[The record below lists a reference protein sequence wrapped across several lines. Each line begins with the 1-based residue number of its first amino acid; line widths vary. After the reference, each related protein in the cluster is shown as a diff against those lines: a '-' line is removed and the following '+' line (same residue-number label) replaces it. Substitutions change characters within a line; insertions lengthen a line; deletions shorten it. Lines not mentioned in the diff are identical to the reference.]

1 MRTFTNYHV
10 LNVKGQ
16 LIETFV
22 DDKASA
28 IAKQKQG
35 LKRGWN
41 WTIKATTWEVGDPKD
56 WEMAGCKQDSTKV
69 DWGKNWMLDK

>member
-10 LNVKGQ
+10 LNAKGQ

-22 DDKASA
+22 DDKAGA

-41 WTIKATTWEVGDPKD
+41 WTIKATTWEVENPKD

-69 DWGKNWMLDK
+69 DWGKNWMLQ